1 MCLVVKGAQVL
12 AEEEERE
19 TSFSSHCWALQLIQP
34 RPSHLASE
42 LRAAL
47 SLSQHPTSLACLLL
61 AWEEARRE
69 GDAGQP
75 QDSGDRGYHSVNKP
89 EAMPSS
95 SLSTCFQATVFQ
107 NHASVM
113 FPGHRVPEPRLSQ
126 VPRAHYSTI

>member
-95 SLSTCFQATVFQ
+95 SLSTVSEQARNWYSGRTLSDSIRMWIFIVF
-107 NHASVM
+107 S
-113 FPGHRVPEPRLSQ
+113 
-126 VPRAHYSTI
+126 

>member
-75 QDSGDRGYHSVNKP
+75 QDSGDWGYHSVNKP

-95 SLSTCFQATVFQ
+95 SLSTVSEQARNWYSGRTLSDSIRMWIFIVF
-107 NHASVM
+107 S
-113 FPGHRVPEPRLSQ
+113 
-126 VPRAHYSTI
+126 